1 MKKEERKMFD
11 RAKLKFNSQVILPI
25 ERYTEL
31 VKKETQLEFVKKLLK
46 AKNSYNNYIDVS
58 DLKVLLEIEEM
69 EGATGE

>member
-1 MKKEERKMFD
+1 MFD
-11 RAKLKFNSQVILPI
+11 MAKLKFNSQVILPI